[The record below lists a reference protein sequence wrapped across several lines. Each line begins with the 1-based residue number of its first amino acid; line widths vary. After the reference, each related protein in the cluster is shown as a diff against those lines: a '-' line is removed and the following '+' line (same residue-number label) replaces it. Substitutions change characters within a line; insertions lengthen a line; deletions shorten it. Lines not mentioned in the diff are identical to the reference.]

1 MITTSSKWFFGLS
14 LYSFVLAA
22 AYGWTTGGNG
32 LGPVSLGYKGG
43 VGDHLGYGILI
54 SVGAIALV
62 LGLLAVATRDADA
75 DALAQLAGTD
85 VVPAAVAPVASHFPI
100 IGAFGAAV
108 TAIGVVVSPVLVA
121 VGLVICVGAL
131 IEWMVLAWSDRASGD
146 PETNRAL
153 RDRIMAPFEVPLLG
167 FVGIGVLVIA
177 LSRILLTSSRLG
189 AVWVAAT
196 FAVVVLLV
204 GALIAS
210 RPKISSNLIAGLLVV
225 AALGTLAGGI
235 AAASRGERH
244 FETHEEEQEEEQEA
258 EGQEGEEPEIRVQIP
273 GASGIGES
281 SDDAE
286 PPTPPTT
293 EAPEEGAA

>member
-1 MITTSSKWFFGLS
+1 MVGPELVVAGLIIC
-14 LYSFVLAA
+14 
-22 AYGWTTGGNG
+22 T
-32 LGPVSLGYKGG
+32 
-43 VGDHLGYGILI
+43 
-54 SVGAIALV
+54 LV
-62 LGLLAVATRDADA
+62 
-75 DALAQLAGTD
+75 
-85 VVPAAVAPVASHFPI
+85 
-100 IGAFGAAV
+100 
-108 TAIGVVVSPVLVA
+108 
-121 VGLVICVGAL
+121 L

-153 RDRIMAPFEVPLLG
+153 RDRLMAPFEVPLAG
-167 FVGIGVLVIA
+167 FLGIGLLVVA

-189 AVWVAAT
+189 AVWVAAA
-196 FAVVVLLV
+196 FAIVVLLV

-210 RPKISSNLIAGLLVV
+210 RPKISSNLVAALLVV

-244 FETHEEEQEEEQEA
+244 FETHEEEQEA
-258 EGQEGEEPEIRVQIP
+258 EGEEVEEPEIRVQIP

-293 EAPEEGAA
+293 AAPEEGAA